1 MNLKSS
7 KEGGLW
13 GMGDKRHKNPPTG
26 CLVKQWFYYWFL
38 QTKYLQQ
45 NLIHI

>member
-26 CLVKQWFYYWFL
+26 CFVKQRFYYWFL
-38 QTKYLQQ
+38 QTKYLQP

>member
-26 CLVKQWFYYWFL
+26 CPVKHIDFIIDFYKPNIFN
-38 QTKYLQQ
+38 K
-45 NLIHI
+45 I